1 MNAGSLE
8 LLDWDSRFFQLKIAR
23 LTRPPESRE
32 ALEEALRA
40 ARTDRIDCVYA
51 LVPADAPEAG
61 WLLEDAGFVARDVR
75 LEFSRAVDKRAIPSD
90 VREWSEPDLHPL
102 EEIATTAFSG
112 TRFAADPRFPR
123 DAVQNLY
130 RTWIRNSCH
139 GFAQSVLVEGPVGAP
154 HGFVTLHREP
164 DGVSGRIGLIGIAS
178 ASRAKGVGTRLVT
191 AALGWAASRQFH
203 DLKVVTQA
211 GNIGAQ
217 RLYQRAGFTTVSAAT
232 WYHGWPSR

>member
-1 MNAGSLE
+1 MNSGSLE

-23 LTRPPESRE
+23 LTRPPASRE
-32 ALEEALRA
+32 ALDETLRA
-40 ARTDRIDCVYA
+40 ARADHVDCVYA
-51 LVPADAPEAG
+51 LVPADALEAG
-61 WLLEDAGFVARDVR
+61 WLLEGAGFVARDVR
-75 LEFSRAVDKRAIPSD
+75 LEFSRPVDQGAIPSD
-90 VREWSEPDLHPL
+90 VREWSEPDLRPL

-112 TRFAADPRFPR
+112 TRFAADPHFPR

-130 RTWIRNSCH
+130 RTWIRNSCQ
-139 GFAQSVLVEGPVGAP
+139 GFAQSVLVEGPAGAP
-154 HGFVTLHREP
+154 LGFVTLHREP

-178 ASRAKGVGTRLVT
+178 ASRSQGVGSRLVS
-191 AALGWAASRQFH
+191 AALGWAAAQQFQH
-203 DLKVVTQA
+203 LKVVTQA

>member
-1 MNAGSLE
+1 MDSGSLE

-23 LTRPPESRE
+23 LTRPPDSRE
-32 ALEEALRA
+32 TLAETLRQ
-40 ARTDRIDCVYA
+40 ARADQVDCVYA
-51 LVPADAPEAG
+51 LVPADALEAG
-61 WLLEDAGFVARDVR
+61 WLLESAGFVARDVR
-75 LEFSRAVDKRAIPSD
+75 LEFSRPVDSAAMPPE
-90 VREWSEPDLHPL
+90 VREWSEPDLPSL
-102 EEIATTAFSG
+102 EEIATTAFSV
-112 TRFAADPRFPR
+112 TRFAADPQFPR

-154 HGFVTLHREP
+154 HGFVTLHLEP
-164 DGVSGRIGLIGIAS
+164 EGVSRIGLIGIAS
-178 ASRAKGVGTRLVT
+178 AARSKGVGSRLVA
-191 AALGWAASRQFH
+191 AALGWATSRQCQH
-203 DLKVVTQA
+203 MKVVTQA

>member
-1 MNAGSLE
+1 MDSGSLE
-8 LLDWDSRFFQLKIAR
+8 LLDWDSRFFQLKIGR

-32 ALEEALRA
+32 ALEETLRQ
-40 ARTDRIDCVYA
+40 ARADRIDCVYA
-51 LVPADAPEAG
+51 LVPGDALEAG
-61 WLLEDAGFVARDVR
+61 WLLQDAGFVARDVR
-75 LEFSRAVDKRAIPSD
+75 LEFSRPVDPAATHSEA
-90 VREWSEPDLHPL
+90 REWAEADLPAL

-112 TRFAADPRFPR
+112 TRFAADPHFPR

-154 HGFVTLHREP
+154 RGFVTLHREP
-164 DGVSGRIGLIGIAS
+164 DGLTSRIGLIGIAS
-178 ASRAKGVGTRLVT
+178 ASRSQGVGGRLVG
-191 AALGWAASRQFH
+191 AALGWAASRQCQH
-203 DLKVVTQA
+203 MKVATQA